1 VRLARDAEKV
11 QRELYRAGLITNRT
25 GGDVI
30 RLLPPYV
37 ITPAQIARGLEILR
51 EVLRAT

>member
-1 VRLARDAEKV
+1 
-11 QRELYRAGLITNRT
+11 LITNRT

-37 ITPAQIARGLEILR
+37 ITSTEIARGLDILR
-51 EVLRAT
+51 EVLRRL